1 MAGCAGAGELSLF
14 GFPPQSPSDGRRGR
28 REGGVSVAILKT
40 PTETDSHK
48 KDKLPQNKQGSREER
63 REELSNLEKSKED
76 VKWKGAVLNS

>member
-48 KDKLPQNKQGSREER
+48 KEKAPTKQARKQGG
-63 REELSNLEKSKED
+63 KE
-76 VKWKGAVLNS
+76 GAVEQS